1 MIVEKI
7 VEYIVA
13 GISTGG
19 YFGVFILMALES
31 MIAPVPSE
39 VVMPFAG
46 YLVQQNR
53 FNFWIVLLA
62 SSLGSIFGSSLSYYI
77 GFYGGRPLVLKFGR
91 YLLLE
96 EEHLEWTEKW
106 FERQGDKTIFISRFV
121 PVVRH
126 LISIPA
132 GIARMAIHRFIFYT
146 FVGAAMWNFILLYAG
161 FKLGSHWDKIYQYSK
176 ELDIAFVIGVVL
188 FLAYFV
194 WKHHKKRNILTNVR
208 DFLFA
213 SQKRKNENQ
222 KNK

>member
-1 MIVEKI
+1 MIVEKLVEFI
-7 VEYIVA
+7 VS

-46 YLVQQNR
+46 YLALQGK
-53 FNFWIVLLA
+53 FSFWIVLLA
-62 SSLGSIFGSSLSYYI
+62 SSLGSVFGSFLSYYI
-77 GFYGGRPLVLKFGR
+77 GLYGGKPLVLKFGK

-106 FERQGDKTIFISRFV
+106 FKKRGEKTILISRFV

-126 LISIPA
+126 LISMPA
-132 GIARMAIHRFIFYT
+132 GIAKMPLRKFLVYT
-146 FVGAAMWNFILLYAG
+146 FIGASIWNFMLLYAG
-161 FKLGSHWDKIYQYSK
+161 LKLGLQWNKIHQYSGQ
-176 ELDIAFVIGVVL
+176 LDIIFIAAVAAFFI
-188 FLAYFV
+188 YFIL
-194 WKHHKKRNILTNVR
+194 KHHKR
-208 DFLFA
+208 
-213 SQKRKNENQ
+213 RKNEDQ

>member
-7 VEYIVA
+7 VDYIVA

-19 YFGVFILMALES
+19 YFGVFVLMALES

-46 YLVQQNR
+46 YLVLQEQ

-62 SSLGSIFGSSLSYYI
+62 SSLGSIFGSFLSYYT
-77 GFYGGRPLVLKFGR
+77 GFYGGRPLVLKFGK

-106 FERQGDKTIFISRFV
+106 FRKQGDKTIFISRFV

-132 GIARMAIHRFIFYT
+132 GMAEMPMHKFLTYT
-146 FVGAAMWNFILLYAG
+146 FIGASMWNFILLYAG
-161 FKLGSHWDKIYQYSK
+161 LRLGAHWDKIHQFSK
-176 ELDIAFVIGVVL
+176 ELDIVFVAAVAL

-194 WKHHKKRNILTNVR
+194 WKHRKRRKK
-208 DFLFA
+208 
-213 SQKRKNENQ
+213 
-222 KNK
+222 